1 MLVGCGIMNKK
12 EKIYMII
19 KVILI
24 IFVFISLIRSII
36 IKNFTMSL
44 VSLISLIIF
53 CLPYLFGKI
62 LHVKFPIFLNLIICV
77 FAFLSQILG
86 DVYDFYLLIP
96 WWDDFLHFTSGIMII
111 EIAYFFINIIGQN
124 NNKIYLT
131 PLYKVA
137 ISFFFTISILTFWEC
152 FEFSCD
158 KFLGTDTQKDTI
170 VNKINSSEFTKNNK
184 DANRTIEMNSIIIN
198 NNDWIENYGGYID
211 IGLNDTMYD
220 LLNGIAGTT
229 IYSFVRYKFLKK
241 E

>member
-1 MLVGCGIMNKK
+1 MSKK
-12 EKIYMII
+12 EKIYMFI
-19 KVILI
+19 KILLV
-24 IFVFISLIRSII
+24 VFILISLIRAII
-36 IKNFTMSL
+36 INNFTMIL

-62 LHVKFPIFLNLIICV
+62 FHVKFPIFLNLIICV
-77 FAFLSQILG
+77 FVFLSQILG
-86 DVYDFYLLIP
+86 DVYDFYLLFP

-111 EIAYFFINIIGQN
+111 EIAYFFMNIINQN

-137 ISFFFTISILTFWEC
+137 VSFCFTISILAFWEC

-184 DANRTIEMNSIIIN
+184 YANRTIEMNSIIIN
-198 NNDWIENYGGYID
+198 NNDWIESYGGYID

-220 LLNGIAGTT
+220 LLNGIGGAI
-229 IYSFVRYKFLKK
+229 IYSFVRYKFLKSK
-241 E
+241 NIN